1 MNNINEKNSNSNNQK
16 VIRMFSMLF
25 LTLSLLFV
33 LPINFGY
40 AADSSI
46 PSSIKPS
53 PKTVNEA
60 KNTCGIATNVKDSL
74 IMSIAT
80 ICIPG
85 ILEKVK
91 EWNEVSC
98 EEVVCKYESIKAG
111 IDPSY
116 CEDQKEYKFCKF
128 VWGELFLVPPLTIIE
143 MVKDMIK
150 ELIANPIGILY
161 GAGTKAARSYL
172 TTCAPSCTSYTT
184 IPVAGFLFVVDVT
197 GTYQTLKEMFENG
210 FDGNKVEQNFC
221 EQARDIRDEMET
233 IVAEYDK
240 VQGGYY

>member
-1 MNNINEKNSNSNNQK
+1 MNKVNNKSNNQK
-16 VIRMFSMLF
+16 VIKTFSMLF
-25 LTLSLLFV
+25 LTLSLIFV

-40 AADSSI
+40 AADNDFI
-46 PSSIKPS
+46 NSIKPT
-53 PKTVNEA
+53 PKTVNEVS
-60 KNTCGIATNVKDSL
+60 NTCGIATNVKDSL

-91 EWNEVSC
+91 EWNEISC

-116 CEDQKEYKFCKF
+116 CNDQKEYKFCKF
-128 VWGELFLVPPLTIIE
+128 VWGELFVVPPLAIIE
-143 MVKDMIK
+143 MIKDMIK

-161 GAGTKAARSYL
+161 GAGTKAARTYL
-172 TTCAPSCTSYTT
+172 TTCNPGCQSYVTV
-184 IPVAGFLFVVDVT
+184 PLAGFLFIVDVT
-197 GTYQTLKEMFENG
+197 GTFQTIKEMFENG

-221 EQARDIRDEMET
+221 EQAREIRDEMET